1 MTTTTLTT
9 REARQRL
16 FTIDA
21 PEADALRRKLF
32 EVVEQDEQL
41 DIDAHGEFNGVILN
55 WGNGNQEPLYNITM
69 KDYDGTIEEQM
80 RYLRG
85 RVAVY

>member
-41 DIDAHGEFNGVILN
+41 DIDAHGEFIGVILN
-55 WGNGNQEPLYNITM
+55 WGNGN
-69 KDYDGTIEEQM
+69 
-80 RYLRG
+80 
-85 RVAVY
+85 

>member
-55 WGNGNQEPLYNITM
+55 WGKSRDLKEGIFSFAFFLLNH
-69 KDYDGTIEEQM
+69 K
-80 RYLRG
+80 
-85 RVAVY
+85 